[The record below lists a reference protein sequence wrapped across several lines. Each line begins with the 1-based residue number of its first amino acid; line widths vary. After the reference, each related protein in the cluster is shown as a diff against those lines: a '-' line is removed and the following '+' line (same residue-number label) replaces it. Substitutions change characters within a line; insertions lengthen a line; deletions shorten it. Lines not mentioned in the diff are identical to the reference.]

1 MAITKIL
8 HINEVDMGNPARHL
22 EQALDYIQN
31 PEKTN
36 GNVLVGSI
44 NCLPETAFEQ
54 MMDTKMTFGKMDKR
68 QGYHI
73 IISFVPR
80 ETTEEIAFDIVER
93 FAKEYLKD
101 EYEAVYAV
109 HNDKD
114 HMHAHLIFN
123 SVNLVTG
130 MKYEYRKGEWKRR
143 MQPITNKLCKEY
155 NLEIMP
161 AEYARE
167 PKNLSRV
174 EWEQEQQFK
183 EMILAD
189 ALFCQNY
196 AGSMDH
202 FIFLM
207 KRIGYQFEYGKY
219 LSVKVPGGK
228 WYHQLDKL
236 DERFGK
242 ENFKYYLDMG
252 FSRPRFISTNPLYLY
267 RSGLSEFQLKFYHKM
282 YRIRMVEQKRFDK
295 NAAWMAKEL
304 QKFHQLQKEYL
315 FLVNND
321 IKSVEGL
328 ITYEVLKGMDVE
340 RISNRQ
346 KEIYKESGARKRACK
361 TMADV
366 REFQIWHMQAQ
377 EELDDLKAEK
387 REIKDNLKLVEG
399 CKKEL
404 QQFTMLDLVSIEEK
418 VSNTVQVPE
427 YPYGDERAE
436 TVMDV
441 VENDL
446 DAVGDM
452 EVCVE
457 VKANA
462 EEYIDDKNLSEA
474 ESTDVE
480 ENMDKSVNYESFMS
494 MSPEDMAGILGFDRI
509 VGIDEVHSKV
519 SSFFRDVKS
528 YVDGNEIMDV
538 AKLVYKGMRANF
550 IKQRAEEIVEAINS
564 MGLSY
569 PCLTDKE
576 KAELF
581 RFLPDDNNYNLEL
594 HMAVLKACGLK
605 LEFDEVY
612 EDYQRIYDK
621 TMEMQDEKMNER
633 GESVRGRAR

>member
-73 IISFVPR
+73 IISFVPG

-304 QKFHQLQKEYL
+304 QKFH
-315 FLVNND
+315 
-321 IKSVEGL
+321 
-328 ITYEVLKGMDVE
+328 
-340 RISNRQ
+340 
-346 KEIYKESGARKRACK
+346 
-361 TMADV
+361 
-366 REFQIWHMQAQ
+366 
-377 EELDDLKAEK
+377 
-387 REIKDNLKLVEG
+387 
-399 CKKEL
+399 
-404 QQFTMLDLVSIEEK
+404 
-418 VSNTVQVPE
+418 
-427 YPYGDERAE
+427 
-436 TVMDV
+436 
-441 VENDL
+441 
-446 DAVGDM
+446 
-452 EVCVE
+452 
-457 VKANA
+457 
-462 EEYIDDKNLSEA
+462 
-474 ESTDVE
+474 
-480 ENMDKSVNYESFMS
+480 
-494 MSPEDMAGILGFDRI
+494 
-509 VGIDEVHSKV
+509 
-519 SSFFRDVKS
+519 
-528 YVDGNEIMDV
+528 
-538 AKLVYKGMRANF
+538 
-550 IKQRAEEIVEAINS
+550 
-564 MGLSY
+564 
-569 PCLTDKE
+569 
-576 KAELF
+576 
-581 RFLPDDNNYNLEL
+581 
-594 HMAVLKACGLK
+594 
-605 LEFDEVY
+605 
-612 EDYQRIYDK
+612 
-621 TMEMQDEKMNER
+621 
-633 GESVRGRAR
+633 

>member
-452 EVCVE
+452 EVSVE

-519 SSFFRDVKS
+519 SSFFRDIKS